1 MTFSM
6 AELFL
11 LAWAIVATVAWGYAK
26 TKYDASMRITTEIFF
41 KVSHG
46 KMRVI
51 DTGDSFDFEE
61 I

>member
-1 MTFSM
+1 M

-11 LAWAIVATVAWGYAK
+11 LAWAIAATVAWGYMK
-26 TKYDASMRITTEIFF
+26 TKYDASMRITTEIFY

-46 KMRVI
+46 KMRVV

-61 I
+61 L